1 MELLFSDTFHTV
13 SKLGGVVSVHHAEN
27 DEVVQVPRAARGT
40 RAAIQRQRW
49 KRRPPRDPCMDR
61 QWIDNGWIMDR

>member
-27 DEVVQVPRAARGT
+27 DEVVQVMMRFWPLIGPVVGHVT
-40 RAAIQRQRW
+40 W
-49 KRRPPRDPCMDR
+49 F
-61 QWIDNGWIMDR
+61 